1 MAVRVR
7 FAPSP
12 TGYLHIGGARTA
24 LFNWLFARHEGG
36 EFRLR
41 IENTDTSREVAE
53 ATEQI
58 QESLRW
64 LGIDWNGDVTFQLER
79 MGQAQEVARRLVTD
93 GKAYE
98 DEGAIRFRMP
108 DDGVTEWDDA
118 VLGRIEY
125 PSEKLEDLVLLRSD
139 GRPTYNFVSPL
150 EDMLDG
156 ITHVIRGQ
164 DHVSNT
170 PKQLRILD
178 ALGAKL
184 PVYAHVPLLNGPDG
198 RKLSKRHGA
207 ITVEEFRDAGFIPEA
222 LANYLA
228 LLGWSY
234 DDHTELMSRDELI
247 ERFSLERVGKSAATF
262 DYDKLTHM
270 NGVYLRALSPGDYA
284 DRLVAYVRDQG
295 YEWDEDQIRRAAP
308 LVQEKIAT
316 FGEFPAF
323 ARFLFEPVDPQKP
336 IGDGVVL
343 PAAAEVL
350 AGVEPFE
357 APAIEA
363 ALRAL
368 ADRLGVKPREAFQP
382 LRLALTGSTVSPGL
396 FESMEL
402 LGKDESVA
410 RISAPGKGLGGASG
424 SRAR

>member
-1 MAVRVR
+1 MASRVR

-24 LFNWLFARHEGG
+24 LFNWLFARHEAG

-64 LGIDWNGDVTFQLER
+64 LGLDWDAEVTFQLER
-79 MGQAQEVARRLVTD
+79 MAQAQEVAQQLVAED
-93 GKAYE
+93 KAYE
-98 DEGAIRFRMP
+98 DDGAIRFRMP
-108 DDGVTEWDDA
+108 DEGVTAWEDL
-118 VLGRIEY
+118 VLGAIDY
-125 PSEKLEDLVLLRSD
+125 PNEKLEDVVLVRSD

-150 EDMLDG
+150 EDLLDG
-156 ITHVIRGQ
+156 ITHVIRAQ
-164 DHVSNT
+164 DHVPNT
-170 PKQLRILD
+170 PKQLRILE
-178 ALGAKL
+178 ALGAEV
-184 PVYAHVPLLNGPDG
+184 PAYAHVPLLNGPDG

-222 LANYLA
+222 LVNYLA

-234 DDHTELMSRDELI
+234 DDHTELMSREELV
-247 ERFSLERVGKSAATF
+247 ERFSLDRVGKSAATF

-270 NGVYLRALSPGDYA
+270 NGVYLRALPPEEYA
-284 DRLVAYVRDQG
+284 DRLVG
-295 YEWDEDQIRRAAP
+295 YLRERGLDWDEALVRRAAP

-316 FGEFPAF
+316 LGEFPAF
-323 ARFLFEPVDPQKP
+323 ARFFFERVEPSEP
-336 IGDGVVL
+336 IADGTVL
-343 PAAAEVL
+343 PAAAEAL

-357 APAIEA
+357 AAAIEA
-363 ALRAL
+363 ALRSVAE
-368 ADRLGVKPREAFQP
+368 RLELKPRQAFQP

-396 FESMEL
+396 FESIEL
-402 LGKDESVA
+402 LGKEESLA
-410 RISAPGKGLGGASG
+410 RIKAPGSGFGGASG
-424 SRAR
+424 SSAR